1 MADRVLS
8 KLDPSYTLRIL
19 KDMIRIPSVVGEE
32 GDLARYIFEELKRLG
47 LECRL
52 HEIEPGRPNVY
63 ARIQGSPSGRKLHF
77 NGHTDTIPVV
87 EGWETD
93 PFEPTERNGRIYGL
107 GACDMKGG
115 IACIMDMMRAFSASK
130 YRFDGEISF
139 SAVIDEEA
147 FSKGAKAVLDTE
159 FREADAVV
167 LAEPYAGDAD
177 KPIPLGITGKVLYD
191 ILVKGKA
198 AHGFSPQN
206 GINAVE
212 EAARILCNLNRLDF
226 KKHPDFGKGN
236 FSTLKIEGGYK
247 VYSVVVPDRCRF
259 EVNRL
264 LVPGETAAGATE
276 DMESLIRSL
285 KLAAEVEVKMKP
297 PRYEAY
303 MMKKDA
309 PILKA
314 FDSVYREVTGAAP
327 VYNYSNGIT
336 DANVFAGEAGID
348 CLHLGPKRGA
358 VHQKN
363 EYVSLECLPRIS
375 RMFTLTA
382 LRFLSNGN
390 DGRA

>member
-8 KLDPSYTLRIL
+8 KLDPAYTLRIL
-19 KDMIRIPSVVGEE
+19 RDMIRIPSVVGEE

-63 ARIQGSPSGRKLHF
+63 ARIQGSASGRKLHF

-87 EGWETD
+87 EGWDTD
-93 PFEPTERNGRIYGL
+93 PFEPTERNGRVYGL

-115 IACIMDMMRAFSASK
+115 IACIMDMMRAFSASE

-147 FSKGAKAVLDTE
+147 YSKGAKAMLDTE
-159 FREADAVV
+159 FREVDAVV

-348 CLHLGPKRGA
+348 CLHLGPRRGA

-363 EYVSLECLPRIS
+363 EFVSLDCLPRIS

-382 LRFLSNGN
+382 LRFLSNVN
-390 DGRA
+390 DGRG